1 MRLHNPQT
9 QLLWSMLI
17 GLLLP
22 YGAMAQITFKESAM
36 DKNVH
41 HRILHGAIGAGV
53 SVYDFNQDGLDD
65 LTLASERGQLIGFY
79 INTGTNFEE
88 IPALVDNREEAKQI
102 LWADYDNDGDADLFV
117 SAFLGQSYLYENQ
130 GDLVL
135 VDVTQSSGLPLD
147 RHAAYG
153 ANWGD
158 YNRDGWLDLLCTY
171 HNYNGEQTGSNSLFR
186 NNADG
191 TFTEVT
197 DNAAMGNTDRVPFA
211 AAFMD
216 FNNDQWPDIYTA
228 NDKLTY
234 NTLYEN
240 LGNGKFYDASQDTH
254 CDARMNAMCVNAA
267 DINQDG
273 WVDMYVTNTFVGGQ
287 LLQNSGPNPN
297 VLDIS
302 FENRAPDLGIAY
314 ENGNGWGSTFFD
326 ADNDGD
332 LDLYMCGNSSNPSVK
347 GVHFYENIDKQ
358 HFEII
363 TQGFEV
369 DTFNSFSNAIGDFD
383 MDGML
388 DIIVQNNQPTHF
400 HLWDNLTENDNHW
413 VKIKLEG
420 IVSNRDG
427 IGTRIETYAKE
438 LYQSDFTY
446 CGFGFLGQNTDKKH
460 IGLGQHEM
468 LDSLIITWPSGHI
481 DKFYNLTTNQL
492 YQITEGESTNNEIFM
507 APDVTVVGRPTVT
520 SVDVIPMAA
529 IIQLMPNPVQN
540 QLTIQTDFAI
550 DNLTISTID
559 GQVIRQ
565 VYLEYA
571 EQITLEVAHYQAGI
585 YLIKI
590 QDLEGRSRFEKW
602 VKM

>member
-1 MRLHNPQT
+1 MRLHNLQT
-9 QLLWSMLI
+9 QLLLTLFI

-22 YGAMAQITFKESAM
+22 YFSIAQIAFKESAM

-41 HRILHGAIGAGV
+41 HQIKNGTIGAGV

-65 LTLASERGQLIGFY
+65 LTLATERGQFIGFY
-79 INTGTNFEE
+79 INTGTSFEAM
-88 IPALVDNREEAKQI
+88 PALIDNREEVKQI

-117 SAFLGQSYLYENQ
+117 SAFYGQSYLYENQ
-130 GDLVL
+130 GDLTL

-158 YNRDGWLDLLCTY
+158 FNRDGWLDLLCTY
-171 HNYNGEQTGSNSLFR
+171 HNYAGDQTGGNSLFR

-191 TFTEVT
+191 TFTEVSEAT
-197 DNAAMGNTDRVPFA
+197 NSGNTDRVPYA
-211 AAFMD
+211 AAFID
-216 FNNDQWPDIYTA
+216 FNNDQWPDIYSA
-228 NDKLTY
+228 NDKLTF

-240 LGNGKFYDASQDTH
+240 LGNGQFYDASKDTE

-287 LLQNSGPNPN
+287 LLQNSGPNPD

-347 GVHFYENIDKQ
+347 GVHFYENMDKE

-363 TQGFEV
+363 TEGFEV
-369 DTFNSFSNAIGDFD
+369 DTFSSFSNAIADFD
-383 MDGML
+383 MDGTL

-413 VKIKLEG
+413 IKIQLEG
-420 IVSNRDG
+420 VMSNRDG
-427 IGTRIETYAKE
+427 IGTRIETYAAD

-460 IGLGQHEM
+460 IGLGAHEM
-468 LDSLIITWPSGHI
+468 LDSLVLTWASGHI
-481 DKFYNLTTNQL
+481 DRFYKLTTNQL
-492 YQITEGESTNNEIFM
+492 YQITEGTSTNNEIFI
-507 APDVTVVGRPTVT
+507 AEDVTIIARPTVT
-520 SVDVIPMAA
+520 SIEEIPSTAT
-529 IIQLMPNPVQN
+529 IQLMPNPAQEQLMIQANFPIV
-540 QLTIQTDFAI
+540 QLTVSTLDGKIIQAI
-550 DNLTISTID
+550 SLENSEQFTLAV
-559 GQVIRQ
+559 GHFEAG
-565 VYLEYA
+565 VYLLKIED
-571 EQITLEVAHYQAGI
+571 LNGRVAI
-585 YLIKI
+585 EKLVKI
-590 QDLEGRSRFEKW
+590 
-602 VKM
+602 